1 MIVSP
6 SFLTADFSHLETEI
20 RSIRTAP
27 WLHFDVMDGKFVPAV
42 TYDAETVRRLRSV
55 SGQYFDVHLMIKNP
69 ERTAEA
75 YARAGADSITFHQE
89 ATADPGSLIRLIK
102 ELGKGCGISLK
113 PASPVEALVPW
124 LDQVDLVLV
133 MSVEPGKGG
142 QKFLPSALEK
152 IRFFAAWREAHGLK
166 YRIEVDGG
174 INAETAPLVREAGV
188 DVLVAGSFVFNRKDR
203 EKAISE
209 LEHA

>member
-6 SFLTADFSHLETEI
+6 SFLTADFSALDAEI
-20 RSIRTAP
+20 RSIHTAP

-42 TYDAETVRRLRSV
+42 TYDEAVVRRLKAV
-55 SGQYFDVHLMIKNP
+55 SGQFFDVHLMIEQP
-69 ERTAEA
+69 ERTVRA

-89 ATADPGSLIRLIK
+89 ATADPGHVIRLIRD
-102 ELGKGCGISLK
+102 LGKGCGISLK
-113 PASPVEALVPW
+113 PATPAEALVPW

-152 IRFFAAWREAHGLK
+152 IRFFAAWRDAHRGQF
-166 YRIEVDGG
+166 RIEVDGG
-174 INAETAPLVREAGV
+174 INAETAPLVREAGA
-188 DVLVAGSFVFNRKDR
+188 DVLVAGSFVFNREDR
-203 EKAISE
+203 EAAISE

>member
-6 SFLTADFSHLETEI
+6 SFLTADFSDLEAEI
-20 RSIRTAP
+20 RSISFAP

-42 TYDAETVRRLRSV
+42 TYGEEVVRRLKAV
-55 SGQYFDVHLMIKNP
+55 SCQFFDVHLMMERP
-69 ERTAEA
+69 EGAVSA
-75 YARAGADSITFHQE
+75 YALAGADSITFHQE
-89 ATADPGSLIRLIK
+89 ASLDPGRVIRLVK
-102 ELGKGCGISLK
+102 GLGTGCGISLK
-113 PASPVEALVPW
+113 PSTPPEALVPW

-152 IRFFAAWREAHGLK
+152 IRFFAEWRRTHLLD

-174 INAETAPLVREAGV
+174 INAETARAAREAGA

-203 EKAISE
+203 RNAILE
-209 LEHA
+209 LENA